1 MGFSGPRPTP
11 YNFSVNWGAISH
23 PDTVPSALA
32 NSPSSSSFMSIFQ
45 ELQTSSDLGS
55 SLCLSSPPPGIGED
69 PPGALESTRS
79 NLPHSVGEAMEE
91 GTLRVQNKSAQKQD

>member
-1 MGFSGPRPTP
+1 MGFSGPRLTP
-11 YNFSVNWGAISH
+11 YSFFVNWGAISH
-23 PDTVPSALA
+23 SDTFPSALA

-45 ELQTSSDLGS
+45 EPQTSSDLGS
-55 SLCLSSPPPGIGED
+55 SLSLSSPPPGIGED
-69 PPGALESTRS
+69 PPGTLESTRS